1 VFDKTS
7 RDNDFVMSGIKFAD
21 KLMRHEECLKE
32 FDVKSELEGR
42 CVALYAKISMMKY
55 KNAGMQKE
63 AMDVFRRVTA
73 MAWEGT
79 ERSYGPGEA
88 VPWDDFAHTPQ
99 IIVRGLRSM
108 PIWGRETWDDL
119 PICKQL
125 EDAFPTILEETEL
138 ALKNQSQSGFENAYR
153 FLYERG
159 EWNHVLLYHGREF
172 TEECERVFPKTCAL
186 LKQWLPSKPGLPWT
200 SNQNEQVMVIRM
212 KPGTDVEMHSGPAN
226 NILNIHLGL
235 TGDLHRAKLVVAN
248 ETYSWDRGKV
258 IAWDGSYDHTVNCLD
273 CLEDRVIMMVRY
285 MHPDMS
291 PSHYKGSQ
299 RTFFEDIPI
308 ELQ

>member
-1 VFDKTS
+1 
-7 RDNDFVMSGIKFAD
+7 
-21 KLMRHEECLKE
+21 MRHEECIKE
-32 FDVKSELEGR
+32 FDTKSELEGR
-42 CVALYAKISMMKY
+42 CVALYAKISVLKY
-55 KNAGMQKE
+55 KNAGMLKE
-63 AMDVFRRVTA
+63 AMDVYRRVTA
-73 MAWEGT
+73 MSWEGT

-99 IIVRGLRSM
+99 IIVRGLRSTPM
-108 PIWGRETWDDL
+108 WGRETWGDL

-125 EDAFPTILEETEL
+125 EDAYPTILEETEH
-138 ALKNQSQSGFENAYR
+138 ALKNKSQSGFEDAYR
-153 FLYERG
+153 FLYEKG

-172 TEECERVFPKTCAL
+172 TEECERVFPRTCAL

-212 KPGTDVEMHSGPAN
+212 KPGTDVETHSGPAN

-235 TGDLHRAKLVVAN
+235 TGDLNRAKLVVAN
-248 ETYSWDRGKV
+248 KTYSWERGKV
-258 IAWDGSYDHTVNCLD
+258 IAWDGSYDHRVHCLD

-291 PSHYKGSQ
+291 PAHYKGSK